1 MKILQEAT
9 PQEMEKWYDE
19 VFRVQVAINGEKK
32 KYNTIEVDSHGIVA
46 IYQLKEEM
54 DTISFKISFDIP
66 FDADNNH
73 IYLAISEPT
82 FSPEIL
88 VCYDDCFETEMV
100 PFFDEAMSLK
110 DSASF
115 TGEYEFAA
123 PNKWVMPMSGA
134 IIKTRVKKENNEY

>member
-1 MKILQEAT
+1 
-9 PQEMEKWYDE
+9 
-19 VFRVQVAINGEKK
+19 
-32 KYNTIEVDSHGIVA
+32 
-46 IYQLKEEM
+46 
-54 DTISFKISFDIP
+54 
-66 FDADNNH
+66 
-73 IYLAISEPT
+73 
-82 FSPEIL
+82 
-88 VCYDDCFETEMV
+88 MV